1 MGNPEYMQLTSLGGA
16 TALIWTISGFVL
28 GDMHK
33 RRRHAKRD
41 SHEAHDGALSRDL
54 LI

>member
-33 RRRHAKRD
+33 KRK
-41 SHEAHDGALSRDL
+41 SLKRLSTEGEGGDAVDRQC
-54 LI
+54 